1 MKIKKLTPSFR
12 RLLPLL
18 LILAMICGTFG
29 GCGVI
34 IIGGND
40 EATSEQT
47 AETTLPD
54 TTDIPETG
62 VPEDTD
68 GDDVTEPDPDITE
81 EPEDTVVITPVTFPS
96 RIEEAEER
104 LDSLDITVDISDFD
118 IIIVTASDTVD
129 VLFSDES
136 SPLYAARSNRN
147 SMLYEKYGVD
157 IRTIYENAVDTDTVY
172 NDLAAAVKA
181 GSGAEYYLDLIMIP
195 ASRAGGFLAKGLLKD
210 MRTMPFYDTKAGN
223 MSGNVG
229 SERYFDLGDGTD
241 APELIYALYFNRT
254 LVGKEA
260 EEMLYSASLD
270 SSLTFETLLTV
281 ASSVSGREADIAFAE
296 GDNLLPGKISSDL
309 LGIDYIKKD
318 RSGVPKI
325 DMTDDEIIAIDSLI
339 DSISKLSAFAPAEGG
354 ASSLEAFI
362 SGNIPFYMGT
372 LSDISE
378 LYDKKLE
385 WGLLTLPSEK
395 GLGAIA
401 DNRPVI
407 CLPVTN
413 TRLEQTSIWL
423 TGFNAASGDWI
434 RDQFLAVSIENYLRD
449 NNSCLTLYKILSQE
463 TELDFARVFS
473 GYYDGLADATYLA
486 AGEALSGSAKFS
498 EILKNKI
505 TAVNKGLAKL
515 P

>member
-1 MKIKKLTPSFR
+1 MKIKKLTPSVR
-12 RLLPLL
+12 RLLPIL

-40 EATSEQT
+40 AETSAPH

-54 TTDIPETG
+54 ISDAPETG
-62 VPEDTD
+62 EPEDT
-68 GDDVTEPDPDITE
+68 GGSDVTEPEPDTTE
-81 EPEDTVVITPVTFPS
+81 EPEQTVVFTPVTFPS
-96 RIEEAEER
+96 RIDEAEER
-104 LDSLDITVDISDFD
+104 LESLIDTVDISDFN

-129 VLFSDES
+129 VIFSAED

-147 SMLYEKYGVD
+147 SMLHEKYGVD
-157 IRTIYENAVDTDTVY
+157 VRTIYENAVDTDTIY
-172 NDLAAAVKA
+172 NDLAAAIKA
-181 GSGAEYYLDLIMIP
+181 GSDAEYYIDLLMIP
-195 ASRAGGFLAKGLLKD
+195 ASSGGRFLAKGLLKD
-210 MRTMPFYDTKAGN
+210 MRTLPFYDTKAGN
-223 MSGNVG
+223 MGGNVG
-229 SERYFDLGDGTD
+229 GERYFDLGDGTD
-241 APELIYALYFNRT
+241 TPESIYALYFNRT

-260 EEMLYSASLD
+260 EDLLYSASLD

-281 ASSVSGREADIAFAE
+281 ASSLSGREADIAYAG
-296 GDNLLPGKISSDL
+296 GDNSLPGRISADL
-309 LGIDYIKKD
+309 LGIDYITKN

-325 DMTDDEIIAIDSLI
+325 EMTDDDILAIDGLI
-339 DSISKLSAFAPAEGG
+339 DSISKLTAFTPAEGG

-372 LSDISE
+372 LSDILE
-378 LYDKKLE
+378 LYDEKIE

-395 GLGAIA
+395 GLGAMR
-401 DNRPVI
+401 DDRPVI

-449 NNSCLTLYKILSQE
+449 NNSCLTMYKILSQE
-463 TELDFARVFS
+463 TELDFTRVFS
-473 GYYDGLADATYLA
+473 GYYEGLADATYLA
-486 AGEALSGSAKFS
+486 AGGAVSGLAKFS

-505 TAVNKGLAKL
+505 TSINKSLAKL